1 MPTNS
6 DYDGFFTGIAGVPL
20 FTYGM
25 ILTTSVVLAYMT
37 IMEPDL
43 PSTDEVVEE
52 VVEATNANNP
62 FMTPAAVPLPES
74 TPVEG
79 QEPIEGEGE
88 EQQPVENEGIPQPSV
103 EEEPQPPQST
113 SVGGVGTRKR
123 NTKRR
128 RPKPHN

>member
-6 DYDGFFTGIAGVPL
+6 DYDGFFSGITGVPL

-25 ILTTSVVLAYMT
+25 ILTTSIVLAYMT

-43 PSTDEVVEE
+43 PSTEEVVQEA
-52 VVEATNANNP
+52 VEATNVNSP
-62 FMTPAAVPLPES
+62 FMTPAVPLPEM
-74 TPVEG
+74 TPSEE
-79 QEPIEGEGE
+79 QPAAEEQPPIED
-88 EQQPVENEGIPQPSV
+88 IPQSLV
-103 EEEPQPPQST
+103 EEEQPQQPSIG
-113 SVGGVGTRKR
+113 VGGSRKR